1 MIRYLLY
8 LALLTL
14 YILHNDLWLWH
25 DPSLVLGLPV
35 GLLYHIAFCAAA
47 AVLMVLLVT
56 YAWPS
61 HLDIDQ
67 EEPQP

>member
-35 GLLYHIAFCAAA
+35 GLLYHIAFCATA

-56 YAWPS
+56 CAWPQN
-61 HLDIDQ
+61 LDAPEDEAQ
-67 EEPQP
+67 T